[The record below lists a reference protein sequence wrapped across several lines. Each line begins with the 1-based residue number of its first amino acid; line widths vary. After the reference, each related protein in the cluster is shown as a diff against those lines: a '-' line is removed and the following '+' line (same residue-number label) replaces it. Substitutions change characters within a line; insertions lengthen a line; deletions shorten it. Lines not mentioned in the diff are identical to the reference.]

1 MEFIIKILTF
11 MADRLK
17 PFMTPEPVKPPED
30 LPEGRKLF
38 GIGGQ
43 DDIPHCERGIT
54 AEKARSLMALTFQK
68 TRADLKVAKPGS
80 GRYAQDSYALPV
92 KDIAGSGDGIGRDII
107 YTFFAKQCWIG
118 YKNCSLLLQNWLIN
132 RCCSIPAED
141 AVAGGYR
148 LEYADNNTAAG
159 SNEAAR
165 KEAKKKAD
173 LLPKIQAAAERKYDL
188 SGKLRQLC
196 FNRAGYGTGI
206 AYFVID
212 GEDPATPLN
221 PDGIRPGSFR
231 GITIIEPQWCEALLS
246 ENSVLDPLSP
256 DWYRPEWYTV
266 NGKTVHKSRLF
277 TTVYREVPDDLK
289 PTYHFGGMPLPQMLY
304 ERVYS
309 AEKTANEILELVQTK
324 RTFVMQGNTQEI
336 AKNPRRFENIFNA
349 LSRFRNNQSI
359 MVVDRTDENF
369 TQMDT
374 ALTDVDN
381 ITWTLYQLVSGVA
394 SIPEY
399 KLFGTNMKGFNSTG
413 EGETRNY
420 LQMLRGMQEN
430 VLEPFLRKAY
440 SIICRSDLGN
450 REKYDIVFNP
460 LSVPT
465 EAEQAATQGAKSSY
479 YGNLI
484 NAGVVSPEEVRQA
497 LRQDENSGFTD
508 IAEDLPEDTGGMGG
522 GMPGNENGGQPP
534 MGGNGGNTPE
544 AKAQDSADN
553 ESNENWKTLYPNGKS
568 SKGQKVK
575 LNEEKEIEAGLG
587 GEHNGETLQELVEGN
602 GKPEE
607 KKEEEQK
614 EEESDKTETGKTE
627 YDISGTKTFAEYASK
642 KDDPNITPEKVL
654 DSLQDMEI
662 AGTRY
667 TAEEIRAKIKE
678 TDAAI
683 KAIKKDTKEKYK
695 TIINPDGSREYTP
708 EREEIHISIITELFK
723 NAEGKKP
730 KNGEKPTF
738 IILGGRGGSGKS
750 QFEGEVYDK
759 DKFLVLN
766 SDLIKEMLPEYK
778 GWNANEVHNES
789 SYILDQAITKAR
801 TLGLNIVW
809 DTTMSYLEG
818 TLSFIEQFKK
828 AGYNTEAHYMYLP
841 RQKSAQRAIGRFL
854 DPNDGRYVPLNV
866 LLGMTQN
873 EQNFDKI
880 KDVVDAWSFS
890 DNDVKKGDSPTLI
903 AKNGDMSYKKGDKK

>member
-1 MEFIIKILTF
+1 MKFIIKILTF

-118 YKNCSLLLQNWLIN
+118 YKNCALLLQNWLIN

-159 SNEAAR
+159 SDEAAR

-246 ENSVLDPLSP
+246 ENNVLDPLSP

-266 NGKTVHKSRLF
+266 NGKKVHKSRLF

-508 IAEDLPEDTGGMGG
+508 IAEDLPEDTGGGMG

-534 MGGNGGNTPE
+534 NGNNGGNEESHPSGKAHQIIFNHGQFHKYKISEEDLKKYNRPVPAHNGNTPE

-553 ESNENWKTLYPNGKS
+553 GEKEKWRTLENKQRVRLNGE
-568 SKGQKVK
+568 G
-575 LNEEKEIEAGLG
+575 EIEAGLG
-587 GEHNGETLQELVEGN
+587 GEHNGETLQELAEGN

-607 KKEEEQK
+607 KNKEGEKEKQKEAEKEKKEE
-614 EEESDKTETGKTE
+614 SKTESTTE
-627 YDISGTKTFAEYASK
+627 KGEEKQEQVENTESEILSHIKIDFSK
-642 KDDPNITPEKVL
+642 DNILPAL
-654 DSLQDMEI
+654 NQSD
-662 AGTRY
+662 
-667 TAEEIRAKIKE
+667 AEEL
-678 TDAAI
+678 
-683 KAIKKDTKEKYK
+683 
-695 TIINPDGSREYTP
+695 GV
-708 EREEIHISIITELFK
+708 
-723 NAEGKKP
+723 KP
-730 KNGEKPTF
+730 
-738 IILGGRGGSGKS
+738 
-750 QFEGEVYDK
+750 
-759 DKFLVLN
+759 
-766 SDLIKEMLPEYK
+766 LP
-778 GWNANEVHNES
+778 VR
-789 SYILDQAITKAR
+789 L
-801 TLGLNIVW
+801 
-809 DTTMSYLEG
+809 
-818 TLSFIEQFKK
+818 KK
-828 AGYNTEAHYMYLP
+828 A
-841 RQKSAQRAIGRFL
+841 F
-854 DPNDGRYVPLNV
+854 
-866 LLGMTQN
+866 
-873 EQNFDKI
+873 
-880 KDVVDAWSFS
+880 
-890 DNDVKKGDSPTLI
+890 
-903 AKNGDMSYKKGDKK
+903 

>member
-118 YKNCSLLLQNWLIN
+118 YKNCALLLQNWLIN

-148 LEYADNNTAAG
+148 LEYADNNTVAG
-159 SNEAAR
+159 GNEAGK

-173 LLPKIQAAAERKYDL
+173 LLPKIQAVAERKYDL

-246 ENSVLDPLSP
+246 ENNVLDPLSP

-359 MVVDRTDENF
+359 MVIDRTDENF

-508 IAEDLPEDTGGMGG
+508 IAEDLPEDTGGGMGG

-534 MGGNGGNTPE
+534 SGNSGGKEEGQPIGKDQQIIFNHGQFHKYKISEEELKKYNRPVPAHNGNTPE
-544 AKAQDSADN
+544 TKNATKAQDYVPPDELKGFINVHGAN
-553 ESNENWKTLYPNGKS
+553 VPLRKNQPNGESVKEFTTEKEEQREVEKENKNTEKETNIPSKKSLGKIYARGQELDYYYKANDSIFFKKLKHTPLTTISLIGS
-568 SKGQKVK
+568 SKEAANALKKIAGKDLQNDETGIKAQVNSKQRNKMMSGVAIAKSITNGFSRDEHLSVLTYIDKLFRYAILRLERSDGKGKIDISSIRRFVIPIQFGTGKKAKKAYAKLTVK
-575 LNEEKEIEAGLG
+575 EYVSRKKGSSGNKKLYTMELHTPEQVEKHSAGLDR
-587 GEHNGETLQELVEGN
+587 
-602 GKPEE
+602 K
-607 KKEEEQK
+607 
-614 EEESDKTETGKTE
+614 
-627 YDISGTKTFAEYASK
+627 
-642 KDDPNITPEKVL
+642 
-654 DSLQDMEI
+654 
-662 AGTRY
+662 
-667 TAEEIRAKIKE
+667 
-678 TDAAI
+678 
-683 KAIKKDTKEKYK
+683 
-695 TIINPDGSREYTP
+695 
-708 EREEIHISIITELFK
+708 
-723 NAEGKKP
+723 
-730 KNGEKPTF
+730 
-738 IILGGRGGSGKS
+738 
-750 QFEGEVYDK
+750 
-759 DKFLVLN
+759 
-766 SDLIKEMLPEYK
+766 
-778 GWNANEVHNES
+778 
-789 SYILDQAITKAR
+789 
-801 TLGLNIVW
+801 
-809 DTTMSYLEG
+809 
-818 TLSFIEQFKK
+818 
-828 AGYNTEAHYMYLP
+828 
-841 RQKSAQRAIGRFL
+841 
-854 DPNDGRYVPLNV
+854 
-866 LLGMTQN
+866 
-873 EQNFDKI
+873 
-880 KDVVDAWSFS
+880 
-890 DNDVKKGDSPTLI
+890 
-903 AKNGDMSYKKGDKK
+903 

>member
-1 MEFIIKILTF
+1 MKFIIKILTF

-118 YKNCSLLLQNWLIN
+118 YKNCALLLQNWLIN

-159 SNEAAR
+159 SDEAAR

-246 ENSVLDPLSP
+246 ENNVLDPLSP

-266 NGKTVHKSRLF
+266 NGKKVHKSRLF

-508 IAEDLPEDTGGMGG
+508 IAEDLPEDAGGNMG
-522 GMPGNENGGQPP
+522 GMPGNEPPEGSEGGQGQP
-534 MGGNGGNTPE
+534 GGNPQSG
-544 AKAQDSADN
+544 QDSDMAEDGKSINYFPLEDIDHWITTENGVHIPVLKGDTDKQAISKFIEIHRRKENKYGKSIKIKN
-553 ESNENWKTLYPNGKS
+553 ETTSNLLKIKNAIIKTNSDEYNENASTFCIQAKGKITPSDYKTYEYDKVNEELSENLVKTLGINITGYKITICNTDIAHAFFQHGDP
-568 SKGQKVK
+568 SKENPRGQKEVTVDDIK
-575 LNEEKEIEAGLG
+575 LVPFITSNYDKVYISAEKAEGLPII
-587 GEHNGETLQELVEGN
+587 VF
-602 GKPEE
+602 E
-607 KKEEEQK
+607 KR
-614 EEESDKTETGKTE
+614 
-627 YDISGTKTFAEYASK
+627 I
-642 KDDPNITPEKVL
+642 
-654 DSLQDMEI
+654 
-662 AGTRY
+662 
-667 TAEEIRAKIKE
+667 
-678 TDAAI
+678 
-683 KAIKKDTKEKYK
+683 KEKYFC
-695 TIINPDGSREYTP
+695 
-708 EREEIHISIITELFK
+708 LFK
-723 NAEGKKP
+723 VCGKK
-730 KNGEKPTF
+730 KKEIRFKDMY
-738 IILGGRGGSGKS
+738 IRKGK
-750 QFEGEVYDK
+750 
-759 DKFLVLN
+759 
-766 SDLIKEMLPEYK
+766 
-778 GWNANEVHNES
+778 
-789 SYILDQAITKAR
+789 
-801 TLGLNIVW
+801 
-809 DTTMSYLEG
+809 
-818 TLSFIEQFKK
+818 
-828 AGYNTEAHYMYLP
+828 
-841 RQKSAQRAIGRFL
+841 
-854 DPNDGRYVPLNV
+854 
-866 LLGMTQN
+866 
-873 EQNFDKI
+873 
-880 KDVVDAWSFS
+880 
-890 DNDVKKGDSPTLI
+890 
-903 AKNGDMSYKKGDKK
+903 

>member
-118 YKNCSLLLQNWLIN
+118 YKNCALLLQNWLIN

-159 SNEAAR
+159 SDEAAR

-173 LLPKIQAAAERKYDL
+173 LLPKIQAVAERKYDL

-246 ENSVLDPLSP
+246 ENNVLDPLSP

-266 NGKTVHKSRLF
+266 NGKKVHKSRLF

-508 IAEDLPEDTGGMGG
+508 IAEDLPEDAGGGMGG
-522 GMPGNENGGQPP
+522 GMPGNENGSENQPP
-534 MGGNGGNTPE
+534 SGNIGGKAEGHPSGKDQQDIFYHGQFHKYAISEEDLKKYNRPVPAHNGNTPE
-544 AKAQDSADN
+544 TKNAAKAQDYVPPDELKGFINVHGAN
-553 ESNENWKTLYPNGKS
+553 VPLRKNQPNGES
-568 SKGQKVK
+568 VK
-575 LNEEKEIEAGLG
+575 EFTTGKEEQREPEKENKNSFKII
-587 GEHNGETLQELVEGN
+587 
-602 GKPEE
+602 KS
-607 KKEEEQK
+607 KKE
-614 EEESDKTETGKTE
+614 
-627 YDISGTKTFAEYASK
+627 
-642 KDDPNITPEKVL
+642 
-654 DSLQDMEI
+654 
-662 AGTRY
+662 
-667 TAEEIRAKIKE
+667 IRGL
-678 TDAAI
+678 AI
-683 KAIKKDTKEKYK
+683 KAIKNKKSVAEV
-695 TIINPDGSREYTP
+695 S
-708 EREEIHISIITELFK
+708 STEF
-723 NAEGKKP
+723 EGKSIEEKRRNAQKYYDDNLKGHKI
-730 KNGEKPTF
+730 KNKSIDQEIIIGDGGKTFSQTGYDDKIFSIKYLPQILKDSLHIGFEPDVKNRANVKGFHYFACKISFNDGEKLCVISVREDNNGNMYYNHHITQ
-738 IILGGRGGSGKS
+738 IEEAEDSGKAGIQS
-750 QFEGEVYDK
+750 GPGTSAYSHSIVDNIQSVNFLFLGET
-759 DKFLVLN
+759 N
-766 SDLIKEMLPEYK
+766 S
-778 GWNANEVHNES
+778 
-789 SYILDQAITKAR
+789 
-801 TLGLNIVW
+801 
-809 DTTMSYLEG
+809 
-818 TLSFIEQFKK
+818 
-828 AGYNTEAHYMYLP
+828 
-841 RQKSAQRAIGRFL
+841 
-854 DPNDGRYVPLNV
+854 
-866 LLGMTQN
+866 
-873 EQNFDKI
+873 
-880 KDVVDAWSFS
+880 
-890 DNDVKKGDSPTLI
+890 
-903 AKNGDMSYKKGDKK
+903 